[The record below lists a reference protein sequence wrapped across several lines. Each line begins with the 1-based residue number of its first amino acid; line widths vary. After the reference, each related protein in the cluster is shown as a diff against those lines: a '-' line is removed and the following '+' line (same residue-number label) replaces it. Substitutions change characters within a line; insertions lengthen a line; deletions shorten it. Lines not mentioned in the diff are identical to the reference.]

1 MSDKKT
7 EHKFTR
13 RQFIGAT
20 VALATISTPSLASPP
35 KPGKAIDFLTLA
47 EYPELWREKKVS
59 PWMYPWMGRNIV
71 FFTDTTQLDP
81 TIIGIFLNR
90 LDNGW
95 KLYADLTGTHPTPYK
110 MYKDKPTIAAVPEV
124 GLNCGV
130 GCSYVGATG
139 MELCLFYT
147 HDYPMVVKNNRAFAH
162 YYFYEMGR
170 NYYTFGNRHSLF
182 ITGYAVFMRYV
193 CMDTLK
199 CIDPNIAA
207 RKTIEACEEGYAKS
221 DLPFL
226 KAFTTLMG
234 MNEKTPR
241 LDIHPS
247 DQPCMYA
254 SVMLKLYRE
263 NGKNAWLKRFFAALL
278 QCPEVKPS
286 TTTDA
291 LKQCANWLIAVN
303 AAAKKD
309 LTSLFVRRWRM
320 PLPDSAREMLEKV
333 AWDDPKLDVGNLC
346 GKVDNMI
353 TV

>member
-1 MSDKKT
+1 MSDRKT
-7 EHKFTR
+7 ERKFTR

-110 MYKDKPTIAAVPEV
+110 MYKDMPTIAAVPEV
-124 GLNCGV
+124 GLNCGA

-170 NYYTFGNRHSLF
+170 NYYTFGDRHSLF

-199 CIDPNIAA
+199 CIDPDIAT

-234 MNEKTPR
+234 MDEKTPR